1 MSNLTPSKRKHD
13 DRSETQVTL
22 TEINSKTYNFKI
34 SNVKFLPTKC
44 LQNVFLHCNSIYVG
58 SEVRFWESQKHYRH
72 NPGKVGQV
80 HFVCQAGL
88 YMSFF
93 ETQTCEFKKIK
104 PSDRW
109 YVNQR
114 SVMAGAMLCL
124 TRPGSDNILMDSQ
137 KKNERVTQRQ
147 YSLAYSNDVYFRY
160 PTVRMQQTYECQK
173 YKKSCWCSVKKHV
186 KRYRCSDSN
195 TRNPGRAYFG
205 CRDFKTEGV
214 TSCGFFAWEEEF
226 DHGHYETCD
235 CGQHCK
241 RIEKPANSNK
251 FVLICFER
259 NTGGCYFENEL

>member
-44 LQNVFLHCNSIYVG
+44 LHNVFLHCNSIYVG

-93 ETQTCEFKKIK
+93 ETQTCEFQKIK

-124 TRPGSDNILMDSQ
+124 TRPGSDDILMDS
-137 KKNERVTQRQ
+137 KKKER
-147 YSLAYSNDVYFRY
+147 
-160 PTVRMQQTYECQK
+160 K
-173 YKKSCWCSVKKHV
+173 G
-186 KRYRCSDSN
+186 
-195 TRNPGRAYFG
+195 NPNAIF
-205 CRDFKTEGV
+205 
-214 TSCGFFAWEEEF
+214 
-226 DHGHYETCD
+226 TC
-235 CGQHCK
+235 
-241 RIEKPANSNK
+241 
-251 FVLICFER
+251 L
-259 NTGGCYFENEL
+259 L